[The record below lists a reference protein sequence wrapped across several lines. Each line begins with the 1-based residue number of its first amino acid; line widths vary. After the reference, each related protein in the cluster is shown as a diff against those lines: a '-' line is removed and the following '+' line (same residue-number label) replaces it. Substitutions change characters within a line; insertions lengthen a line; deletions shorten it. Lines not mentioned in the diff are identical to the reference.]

1 MPRGPRLFRVF
12 RGRIASKLVGLWLAL
27 TVLLAAVPTTFA
39 DALPPTPADAPRLVG
54 AGFARP
60 AMPLGFNRVDLGWIS
75 FVYPPN
81 VRERI
86 QPLIEESER
95 ARLDFTEQLG
105 PKVLRSVEV
114 RIARSAVE
122 MSALAP
128 EGAPFP
134 KYASGVAYGQLGLI
148 LLTLQPPQANQR
160 LELREVFLHELSHIA
175 LHDATL
181 GQHVPRWFNEGF
193 AIFNS
198 GESSVVRLQTLWTAS
213 LAGDLIALE
222 QLDRRFPDTASNASI
237 AYAQAADVTRYLVRS
252 QDRYRF
258 DQLIERLANQV
269 PFESALESSYGI
281 TLREL
286 ESEWKKDVAR
296 RYSFWP
302 VLTSAGLLWGVVVGL
317 FFFGYRRRTK
327 RAKLTLERWRR
338 EEELEDARRSRQ
350 KELENEG
357 LPVHIVFGG
366 SAGAAGTVS
375 AGEAAGEVP
384 TVRHGGHFHTLH

>member
-1 MPRGPRLFRVF
+1 MPF
-12 RGRIASKLVGLWLAL
+12 
-27 TVLLAAVPTTFA
+27 
-39 DALPPTPADAPRLVG
+39 
-54 AGFARP
+54 
-60 AMPLGFNRVDLGWIS
+60 GFNRVDLGWIA

-95 ARLDFTEQLG
+95 ARLDFTEHLG
-105 PKVLRSVEV
+105 SSVLRSVEV

-128 EGAPFP
+128 RGAPFP

-160 LELREVFLHELSHIA
+160 LELREVFRHELSHIA
-175 LHDATL
+175 LHDATG

-213 LAGDLIALE
+213 LAGGLIPLE
-222 QLDRRFPDTASNASI
+222 HLDRRFPNSASNASV

-258 DQLIERLANQV
+258 DQLIERLAEKV
-269 PFESALESSYGI
+269 PFERALELSYGI
-281 TLREL
+281 TLRDL
-286 ESEWKKDVAR
+286 ESEWQKDVAR

-302 VLTSAGLLWGVVVGL
+302 VLTSAGLLWGAMVGL
-317 FFFGYRRRTK
+317 FFFGYRRRKK
-327 RAKLTLERWRR
+327 RANTTLERWRR
-338 EEELEDARRSRQ
+338 EEEIEDAHRARQ
-350 KELENEG
+350 RELENQI

-366 SAGAAGTVS
+366 SSAEGAASKGGG
-375 AGEAAGEVP
+375 AMGEIP
-384 TVRHGGHFHTLH
+384 TVRHGGHLHTLH